1 MSGKGIKEQL
11 LQELMDF
18 QKVLEEKLET
28 QDRMIKKFQMLIA
41 NEALFFQII
50 DYFPYPVAVFT
61 QMRQLVAANNAF
73 ITETSL
79 CKMDLEKGT
88 YSILRKKSID
98 NYQIYNAVE
107 QVFFGQTTFINELNN
122 SLSLFFEYEQQIRTP
137 LSLYKNAAF
146 FPVSD
151 DFDFITHG
159 VAVFLK

>member
-1 MSGKGIKEQL
+1 MSVTRRREQL

-18 QKVLEEKLET
+18 QKVLEERLET
-28 QDRMIKKFQMLIA
+28 QDRMIKRFQMLIA
-41 NEALFFQII
+41 NDVLFFQII

-61 QMRQLVAANNAF
+61 QMRQLVAANKAF

-79 CKMDLEKGT
+79 CKIELEKGT
-88 YSILRKKSID
+88 YSILRMKSID
-98 NYQIYNAVE
+98 NYQIYKAVE
-107 QVFFGQTTFINELNN
+107 QVFSGQTTFINELNN
-122 SLSLFFEYEQQIRTP
+122 PLSLFFEYEQQFKTP
-137 LSLYKNAAF
+137 LTLYKNAAF

>member
-107 QVFFGQTTFINELNN
+107 QVFSGQTTFINELNN
-122 SLSLFFEYEQQIRTP
+122 SLSLFFEYEQQHRTP
-137 LSLYKNAAF
+137 LFPCKNAAF
-146 FPVSD
+146 FPVRD
-151 DFDFITHG
+151 DNDFITHG
-159 VAVFLK
+159 VAVFLM

>member
-1 MSGKGIKEQL
+1 MSGTRRREQL

-28 QDRMIKKFQMLIA
+28 QDQMIKRFQVLIA
-41 NEALFFQII
+41 NDVLFFQII

-61 QMRQLVAANNAF
+61 QMRQLVAANKAF

-79 CKMDLEKGT
+79 CKIELEKGT
-88 YSILRKKSID
+88 YSILRMKSID
-98 NYQIYNAVE
+98 NYQIYKAVE
-107 QVFFGQTTFINELNN
+107 QVFLGQTTFINELNN
-122 SLSLFFEYEQQIRTP
+122 SLSLFFEYEQQHRTP
-137 LSLYKNAAF
+137 LSPYKNAAF

>member
-1 MSGKGIKEQL
+1 MSGTRRREQL
-11 LQELMDF
+11 LQELLDF

-28 QDRMIKKFQMLIA
+28 QDRMIKRFQMLIA
-41 NEALFFQII
+41 NDVLFFQII

-61 QMRQLVAANNAF
+61 QMRQLVAANKAF

-79 CKMDLEKGT
+79 CKIELEKGT
-88 YSILRKKSID
+88 YSILRMKSID
-98 NYQIYNAVE
+98 NYQIYKAVE
-107 QVFFGQTTFINELNN
+107 QVFSGQTTFINELNN
-122 SLSLFFEYEQQIRTP
+122 PLSLFFEYEQQHRTP
-137 LSLYKNAAF
+137 LSPYKNAAF

>member
-1 MSGKGIKEQL
+1 MSGKRRKEQL
-11 LQELMDF
+11 LQELIDF
-18 QKVLEEKLET
+18 QKVLEEKPET
-28 QDRMIKKFQMLIA
+28 QERMIKGFQMLIA
-41 NEALFFQII
+41 NEALFFQIL

-61 QMRQLVAANNAF
+61 QMWQLVAANKAF

-88 YSILRKKSID
+88 YSILRKKSIN

-107 QVFFGQTTFINELNN
+107 QVFSGQTTFINELNN
-122 SLSLFFEYEQQIRTP
+122 SLSLFFEYEQQHRTP
-137 LSLYKNAAF
+137 SFPCKNAAF

-151 DFDFITHG
+151 DNDFITHG

>member
-1 MSGKGIKEQL
+1 MGGKRSKEQL
-11 LQELMDF
+11 LQEIMDF

-28 QDRMIKKFQMLIA
+28 QARMIKGLQMLVA

-61 QMRQLVAANNAF
+61 QMRQLVAANKAF
-73 ITETSL
+73 IMETGL
-79 CKMDLEKGT
+79 CKIDLEKGA

-107 QVFFGQTTFINELNN
+107 QVFSGQTTFVNELNN
-122 SLSLFFEYEQQIRTP
+122 SLSLFFEYEQQHRTP
-137 LSLYKNAAF
+137 SFPCKNAVF

-151 DFDFITHG
+151 DNDLITHG
-159 VAVFLK
+159 VAAFLK